1 MKNKFYLVL
10 ALAALLC
17 LAGWTARAQYSTRT
31 VPRQAWEYAYR
42 EFNFFVDTSTLNQL
56 GSEGWQLVAVTSI
69 CPSEHSISPGCKY
82 TAYLKRE
89 K

>member
-1 MKNKFYLVL
+1 MKNRFYLVL
-10 ALAALLC
+10 VLAALTC

-31 VPRQAWEYAYR
+31 VPRQAWEYQQVQ
-42 EFNFFVDTSTLNQL
+42 FDLSINTFILNQH
-56 GSEGWQLVAVTSI
+56 GQEGWELLAVTSS
-69 CPSEHSISPGCKY
+69 CPSNPQTTSGCKY

>member
-1 MKNKFYLVL
+1 MKNRFYLVFV
-10 ALAALLC
+10 LAALMC

-31 VPRQAWEYAYR
+31 VPRQAWEHAYV
-42 EFNFFVDTSTLNQL
+42 EFNFFIDTVKLNQL
-56 GSEGWQLVAVTSI
+56 GSEGWQLVGVTLS
-69 CPSEHSISPGCKY
+69 CPSNPTTSPGCKY